1 MIKRFIKISGTGK
14 FLNYIHSAVL
24 PGYRTTDFEK
34 LNLIYGENGSGK
46 TTMSVVLNSLKGN
59 NLLLP
64 KKRAF
69 DTTVS
74 QTVEV
79 LTDNVTNPKLTFNSN
94 VWDYHY
100 PNIEI
105 FDIHFI
111 NENIYTGLEIQTSH
125 KKNLFEVIFGQQGI
139 TLKMQ
144 IQSIKER
151 IQNGNKTIKETSEKI
166 ELAIENAYTAT
177 VFTTIPIDADIANKI
192 SLKEA
197 EIVTA
202 RNFQT
207 IQSKGLLNEIQLL
220 NLPFSISELKT
231 ILSKSIDN
239 ISETYLERFNEH
251 KEHLNMDGTSEQWIK
266 QGYETI
272 QNDDDDDCPF
282 CLRPLDD
289 SIEII
294 KAYKQYFNEEYNTL
308 LKQLKQQNLS
318 ISSFNLEAQ
327 FLEIENKITANLSLL
342 EFWKTHIPNT
352 PALVSII
359 QEKENFKV
367 AFEAIKESFRL
378 KSENPIEAQEF
389 LNLTNFESI
398 VAIFNK
404 KIEDFNTEISAYN
417 ALIVTMKSLSQPDLA
432 LLETELK
439 KLKAIQ
445 KRSDS
450 TIDGLCTDLATYN
463 SAIESLKI
471 EKDTKQ
477 GLLDTYS
484 TTIFTS
490 YSTKINHY
498 LQAFA
503 PYLEIRGLDSV
514 YVGSSKEP
522 MIKYALH
529 INGNEIKLEE
539 NPLTQSFK
547 YSLSEGDKSALA
559 LAFFLTKL
567 EVDGN
572 IQDKIIVF
580 DDPVS
585 SFDLNRK
592 STTISKLLHFGQ
604 QAKQLFVFTHN
615 IIFAGEF
622 WKSANQT
629 NLTTQCSK
637 IEFIGNTSCIVE
649 YSIDNET
656 LSSVLKDSTTIKN
669 YLVNGCYTDQDR
681 RNVARCIRPAL
692 ESYFHLK
699 FFDIVTPSEW
709 LGNFIDK
716 VRNSTTAD
724 AYNRL
729 LSEVNELSDIND
741 YSKKYHHRHN
751 TNADSEPVTD
761 AELKNYCERTLKLI
775 QLI

>member
-1 MIKRFIKISGTGK
+1 MIKKFIKICGTGK
-14 FLNYIHSAVL
+14 FLNYNHATVL
-24 PGYRTTDFEK
+24 PGHRTTDFER

-46 TTMSVVLNSLKGN
+46 TTMSVILNSLKGD

-69 DTTVS
+69 DTTVI

-79 LTDNVTNPKLTFNSN
+79 LTDSTLNPKLTYISN
-94 VWDYHY
+94 IWDNHY

-125 KKNLFEVIFGQQGI
+125 KKNLFEVIFGHQGI
-139 TLKMQ
+139 ILKLE

-151 IQNGNKTIKETSEKI
+151 IQNGNKTVKETTDKI
-166 ELAIENAYTAT
+166 ELAIENAYTAAA
-177 VFTTIPIDADIANKI
+177 FTNIPIDTDIVNKI
-192 SLKEA
+192 VLKDA
-197 EIVTA
+197 EIITA
-202 RNFQT
+202 KSFQT
-207 IQSKGLLNEIQLL
+207 IQTKPPLNEIQLL

-231 ILSKSIDN
+231 TLITSIDS
-239 ISETYLERFNEH
+239 ISDTYLEKFKEH
-251 KEHLNMDGTSEQWIK
+251 KEHLNMNGTSEQWLK
-266 QGYETI
+266 QGYEAI
-272 QNDDDDDCPF
+272 QSNDCPF
-282 CLRPLDD
+282 CLRPLDE

-294 KAYKQYFNEEYNTL
+294 EAYKQYFNEEYNNL
-308 LKQLKQQNLS
+308 LDQLRKHNLL

-327 FLEIENKITANLSLL
+327 FLEIENKITSNLTLL
-342 EFWKTHIPNT
+342 EFWKTHILSVPVLT
-352 PALVSII
+352 SII
-359 QEKENFKV
+359 NE
-367 AFEAIKESFRL
+367 KESFKIAFETVKKSYRL
-378 KSENPIEAQEF
+378 KSENPIKAQDI
-389 LNLTNFESI
+389 LSLTAFEDI
-398 VAIFNK
+398 VNSFNQKIK
-404 KIEDFNTEISAYN
+404 KFNTEISTYN
-417 ALIVTMKSLSQPDLA
+417 NSIVEMKLLSQPDLTI
-432 LLETELK
+432 LETELK

-445 KRSDS
+445 KRNDS
-450 TIDGLCTDLATYN
+450 TIDTFCTDLTTYN
-463 SAIESLKI
+463 SVLATLKI

-477 GLLDTYS
+477 ALLDTYS
-484 TTIFTS
+484 TTIFAS
-490 YSTKINHY
+490 YSTKINQY

-539 NPLTQSFK
+539 NPLTYSFK

-572 IQDKIIVF
+572 IHDKIIVF

-604 QAKQLFVFTHN
+604 QARQLFVFTHN

-629 NLTTQCSK
+629 SLTTQCSK
-637 IEFIGNTSCIVE
+637 IEFIGNSSCIVE

-699 FFDIVTPSEW
+699 FFDIVSPSEW

-716 VRNSTTAD
+716 VRNSTATD
-724 AYNRL
+724 SYNRL
-729 LSEVNELSDIND
+729 FSEVEELSDIND

-761 AELKNYCERTLKLI
+761 AELRNYCDRTLKLI

>member
-14 FLNYIHSAVL
+14 FLNYNHSTVL
-24 PGYRTTDFEK
+24 SGHRTTDFEK

-46 TTMSVVLNSLKGN
+46 TTMAIILNSLKGD

-69 DTTVS
+69 DTTFS
-74 QTVEV
+74 QTIEV
-79 LTDNVTNPKLTFNSN
+79 LTDNATNPKSTYNTN
-94 VWDYHY
+94 VWDNHY

-139 TLKMQ
+139 TLKLE

-151 IQNGNKTIKETSEKI
+151 IQNGNKIIKETSDKI
-166 ELAIENAYTAT
+166 ELAIDNAYSA
-177 VFTTIPIDADIANKI
+177 VAYTTIPVDLDIENKI

-202 RNFQT
+202 NNFQT
-207 IQSKGLLNEIQLL
+207 IQSKVSLNEIQLL
-220 NLPFSISELKT
+220 ELPFNISELKT
-231 ILSKSIDN
+231 TLSKSIDN
-239 ISETYLERFNEH
+239 ISDTYLERFNEH
-251 KEHLNMDGTSEQWIK
+251 KEHLDMDGTSEQWIK

-272 QNDDDDDCPF
+272 ENENDDCPF

-294 KAYKQYFNEEYNTL
+294 KAYKQYFNEEYKTL
-308 LKQLKQQNLS
+308 LEELKKQNLS

-327 FLEIENKITANLSLL
+327 FLEIENKITANLNLI
-342 EFWKTHIPNT
+342 EFWKTHIPQIPNLT
-352 PALVSII
+352 SII
-359 QEKENFKV
+359 HEKENFKES
-367 AFEAIKESFRL
+367 FDAIKESFRL

-389 LNLTNFESI
+389 SSLTHFENI
-398 VAIFNK
+398 VIAFNK
-404 KIEDFNTEISAYN
+404 KIEDFNTNITAYNLSISA
-417 ALIVTMKSLSQPDLA
+417 MKSMSQPNSA
-432 LLETELK
+432 LLETDLK

-445 KRSDS
+445 KRNDS
-450 TIDGLCTDLATYN
+450 TINGLCTDLVTYN
-463 SAIESLKI
+463 SAVENLKV

-484 TTIFTS
+484 TTIFSS
-490 YSTKINHY
+490 YSTKINQY

-539 NPLTQSFK
+539 NPITQSFK
-547 YSLSEGDKSALA
+547 YSLSEGDKTALA

-592 STTISKLLHFGQ
+592 STTISKLLYFGQ
-604 QAKQLFVFTHN
+604 QAKQLFVLTHN

-622 WKSANQT
+622 WKNANQT

-649 YSIDNET
+649 YLIDNET

-681 RNVARCIRPAL
+681 RNIARCIRPAL

-716 VRNSTTAD
+716 VRNSNATD

-729 LSEVNELSDIND
+729 LPEVNELADIND

-751 TNADSEPVTD
+751 TNADSEPITD
-761 AELKNYCERTLKLI
+761 AELRNYCERTLKLI

>member
-14 FLNYIHSAVL
+14 FLNYNHSTVL

-46 TTMSVVLNSLKGN
+46 TTMSVILNSLKGD

-69 DTTVS
+69 DTTVP

-79 LTDNVTNPKLTFNSN
+79 LTDNTTNPKSTYNSN
-94 VWDYHY
+94 VWDNHY
-100 PNIEI
+100 PNIDI

-139 TLKMQ
+139 TLKLQ

-166 ELAIENAYTAT
+166 ELAIENAYSAAA
-177 VFTTIPIDADIANKI
+177 FTIIPVDADIVNKI

-197 EIVTA
+197 EILTA
-202 RNFQT
+202 ASFQT
-207 IQSKGLLNEIQLL
+207 IQSKALLNEIQLL
-220 NLPFSISELKT
+220 ELPFNISDLKT
-231 ILSKSIDN
+231 TLSKSIDN
-239 ISETYLERFNEH
+239 ISDTYLERFNEH
-251 KEHLNMDGTSEQWIK
+251 KEHLDMDGTSEQWIK

-272 QNDDDDDCPF
+272 QNDNDDCPF

-308 LKQLKQQNLS
+308 LEKLKQQNSS
-318 ISSFNLEAQ
+318 ILSFNLEAQ
-327 FLEIENKITANLSLL
+327 FLEIENKITGNLNLL
-342 EFWKTHIPNT
+342 EFWKTHISNT
-352 PALVSII
+352 PNLASII
-359 QEKENFKV
+359 QEKEDFKV
-367 AFEAIKESFRL
+367 AFEAVKESFRL
-378 KSENPIEAQEF
+378 KTENPIEAQEF
-389 LNLTNFESI
+389 SGLTNFEDI
-398 VAIFNK
+398 ITIFNK

-417 ALIVTMKSLSQPDLA
+417 ALISAMKSLSQPNSA
-432 LLETELK
+432 VLETELK
-439 KLKAIQ
+439 RLKAIQ

-450 TIDGLCTDLATYN
+450 IIDGLCTDLTTY
-463 SAIESLKI
+463 SSVIEGLKV

-484 TTIFTS
+484 TTIFSS
-490 YSTKINHY
+490 YSIKINQY

-539 NPLTQSFK
+539 NSVTQSFK

-572 IQDKIIVF
+572 INDKIIVF

-604 QAKQLFVFTHN
+604 QAKQLFVLTHN

-629 NLTTQCSK
+629 SLTKQCSK

-649 YSIDNET
+649 YFIDNET

-681 RNVARCIRPAL
+681 RNIARCIRPAL

-699 FFDIVTPSEW
+699 FFDIVSPSEW

-716 VRNSTTAD
+716 VRNSTTTD

-729 LSEVNELSDIND
+729 FPEVNELADIND

-761 AELKNYCERTLKLI
+761 AELRNYCKRTLKLI